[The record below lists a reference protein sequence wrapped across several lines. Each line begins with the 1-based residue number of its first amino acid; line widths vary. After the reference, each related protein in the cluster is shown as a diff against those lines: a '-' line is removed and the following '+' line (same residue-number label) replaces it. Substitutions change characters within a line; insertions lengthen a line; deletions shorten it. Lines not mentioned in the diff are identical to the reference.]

1 MLPLRE
7 SSLTPLVARIEI
19 ISEINSSLQ
28 RPHDVD
34 RRSFLGNNAAT
45 VAAVS
50 TFGLKLGGDSLFL
63 RGGERLVNDGVKEGE
78 EVHCNQVC
86 CRRGGVCSLR
96 DLEEGKR

>member
-1 MLPLRE
+1 MSRVTTE
-7 SSLTPLVARIEI
+7 GVEI

-34 RRSFLGNNAAT
+34 RSLGNNATT

-50 TFGLKLGGDSLFL
+50 TFGLKLGGGSFSL

-78 EVHCNQVC
+78 EIHCNQVC
-86 CRRGGVCSLR
+86 RRKGGVCSLR
-96 DLEEGKR
+96 DLDEGKR